1 MLVLTRKSN
10 ESVIL
15 GENIEVKVLSIRGDQ
30 VSLGF
35 QAPREMAINRKEVFE
50 AIQAENRSAAGN
62 EKASVELLKGLL
74 PG

>member
-15 GENIEVKVLSIRGDQ
+15 GEDIEVKVLSIRGDQ

-35 QAPREMAINRKEVFE
+35 RAPREMAINRKEVFE
-50 AIQAENRSAAGN
+50 AIQAENRSAAVN
-62 EKASVELLKGLL
+62 EKASMELLKGLMRR
-74 PG
+74 

>member
-62 EKASVELLKGLL
+62 EKASVELLKGLM
-74 PG
+74 P